1 MMNIVNGGKHA
12 DNPIDIQEFMVQPV
26 GVGSVAEDAMRVG
39 AEIFAHPEKIAAG
52 GRAQHQCRR

>member
-26 GVGSVAEDAMRVG
+26 GVGTIAEAVRVG
-39 AEIFAHPEKIAAG
+39 AEIFATLKKSLHEAG
-52 GRAQHQCRR
+52 HNTNVG